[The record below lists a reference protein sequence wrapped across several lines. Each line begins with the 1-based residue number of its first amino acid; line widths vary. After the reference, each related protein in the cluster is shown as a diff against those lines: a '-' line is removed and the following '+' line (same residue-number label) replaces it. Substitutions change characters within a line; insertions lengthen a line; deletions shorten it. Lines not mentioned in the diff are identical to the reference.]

1 DQRPARRGRDR
12 RRARAAVSADR
23 RHHDIVGERTR
34 GPADAERRRAAGRPA
49 AVGGGATEPDDERS
63 RTGLCHVALA
73 RRRPAHGAPVA
84 GWMLAAG
91 VGAVAGI
98 RGAGV
103 AVVRARRTRVPGRMR
118 ARRARAAAHVG
129 GAGIAVVRTGRA
141 VRLENVAGTGG
152 AASGAALGNV
162 TFASG
167 RSTHGARVARR
178 VLAGVADAV
187 ALVERAGVGVRR
199 AGGPVRLLGV
209 GRAARARPVAALG
222 HVAFAPDRAADGARI
237 ARRVLADGAGAVAL
251 VQGAGVAVVGTGRP
265 ARLPRTV
272 GGTRRARAGASLG
285 EIAFAG
291 GGAAGVRATRESAV
305 VLAA

>member
-178 VLAGVADAV
+178 VLAGVVGAV
-187 ALVERAGVGVRR
+187 ALVEGARVAVRGAGRPTRLLDVGG
-199 AGGPVRLLGV
+199 AGG
-209 GRAARARPVAALG
+209 ARARAGLG
-222 HVAFAPDRAADGARI
+222 EVTLRRRRAADRARV
-237 ARRVLADGAGAVAL
+237 AHRVLAVDARAVAL

-272 GGTRRARAGASLG
+272 GGTRRARAGAGLG

>member
-1 DQRPARRGRDR
+1 
-12 RRARAAVSADR
+12 
-23 RHHDIVGERTR
+23 
-34 GPADAERRRAAGRPA
+34 
-49 AVGGGATEPDDERS
+49 
-63 RTGLCHVALA
+63 
-73 RRRPAHGAPVA
+73 
-84 GWMLAAG
+84 MLAAG

-187 ALVERAGVGVRR
+187 ALVERAGVAVGG
-199 AGGPVRLLGV
+199 AGRPARLLGV
-209 GRAARARPVAALG
+209 GRAARARPVAAGG
-222 HVAFAPDRAADGARI
+222 HVTFVP
-237 ARRVLADGAGAVAL
+237 
-251 VQGAGVAVVGTGRP
+251 
-265 ARLPRTV
+265 
-272 GGTRRARAGASLG
+272 
-285 EIAFAG
+285 
-291 GGAAGVRATRESAV
+291 GGAAAGARVARGGP
-305 VLAA
+305 

>member
-1 DQRPARRGRDR
+1 
-12 RRARAAVSADR
+12 
-23 RHHDIVGERTR
+23 
-34 GPADAERRRAAGRPA
+34 
-49 AVGGGATEPDDERS
+49 
-63 RTGLCHVALA
+63 
-73 RRRPAHGAPVA
+73 
-84 GWMLAAG
+84 MLAAG

-103 AVVRARRTRVPGRMR
+103 ALVRARRTRVPGRMR

-162 TFASG
+162 TFGG
-167 RSTHGARVARR
+167 RRAADRARVARR
-178 VLAGVADAV
+178 VLAVDA
-187 ALVERAGVGVRR
+187 R
-199 AGGPVRLLGV
+199 
-209 GRAARARPVAALG
+209 
-222 HVAFAPDRAADGARI
+222 
-237 ARRVLADGAGAVAL
+237 AVAL

-272 GGTRRARAGASLG
+272 GGTRRARAGAGLG

>member
-129 GAGIAVVRTGRA
+129 GAGIAVVRTDRA

-152 AASGAALGNV
+152 AASGAALGDI

-167 RSTHGARVARR
+167 RSTQGARVARR

-187 ALVERAGVGVRR
+187 ALVEGAGVGVGR

-209 GRAARARPVAALG
+209 AGAGGAASRAALG
-222 HVAFAPDRAADGARI
+222 GVTLARGRSAEGARVAHRMLAVD
-237 ARRVLADGAGAVAL
+237 ARAVAL
-251 VQGAGVAVVGTGRP
+251 VQGAGVAVVGTGGP

-272 GGTRRARAGASLG
+272 
-285 EIAFAG
+285 
-291 GGAAGVRATRESAV
+291 
-305 VLAA
+305 

>member
-1 DQRPARRGRDR
+1 
-12 RRARAAVSADR
+12 
-23 RHHDIVGERTR
+23 
-34 GPADAERRRAAGRPA
+34 
-49 AVGGGATEPDDERS
+49 
-63 RTGLCHVALA
+63 
-73 RRRPAHGAPVA
+73 
-84 GWMLAAG
+84 MLAAG

-167 RSTHGARVARR
+167 RATHGARVARR

-251 VQGAGVAVVGTGRP
+251 VQGAGVAIVRAGRARVPRGVLAGRGPDRAIAHVGGAGVAVIRAHRAGRLHGVGRTGR
-265 ARLPRTV
+265 AEA
-272 GGTRRARAGASLG
+272 GTSAG
-285 EIAFAG
+285 
-291 GGAAGVRATRESAV
+291 
-305 VLAA
+305 